1 MPHQL
6 KRGFFLG
13 IPFAKPGCFP
23 RAGGSL
29 LVLLLLHPLLLCAAP
44 SDREAELLQVGD
56 PVEVHERSGHHKH
69 VEQLMGVEL
78 REGNTSLSAGPRCPP
93 APHSAEVHS
102 NTEQGLTPPAAQLSR
117 LGVKAHPS
125 TVLSKIIQFYT
136 HTHTFP
142 LPFPSESSGPAGQP
156 KNGLRNCCNSSL
168 QRDQENF

>member
-29 LVLLLLHPLLLCAAP
+29 LVLLLGWRLLLLHPLLLCAAP

-69 VEQLMGVEL
+69 MEQLMGVEL
-78 REGNTSLSAGPRCPP
+78 QEGNSAFSPGPRCPP

-117 LGVKAHPS
+117 PGVKAHPS
-125 TVLSKIIQFYT
+125 TVLSKIIQFST
-136 HTHTFP
+136 HTHPP
-142 LPFPSESSGPAGQP
+142 LPFRVIWTSWSTKKCATE
-156 KNGLRNCCNSSL
+156 LL
-168 QRDQENF
+168 